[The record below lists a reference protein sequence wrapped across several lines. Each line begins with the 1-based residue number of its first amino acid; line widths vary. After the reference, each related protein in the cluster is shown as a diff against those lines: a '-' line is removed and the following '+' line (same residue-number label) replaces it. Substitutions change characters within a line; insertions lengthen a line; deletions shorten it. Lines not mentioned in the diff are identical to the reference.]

1 MNTMSLAKVISRFI
15 TTKLIKKQLTLVT
28 TISGGQD
35 SMLLFFI
42 LLHIYGEQS
51 EKNEIL
57 HFHHFWSRSNF
68 CACWHIFKLQ
78 YYFSVPT
85 TIILAESST
94 SSETRAKLW
103 RENSLQRFLHFSQG
117 NMVLTGQTSSDNV
130 ETAVFQLCR
139 GVGIQTIQQKGRSHS
154 KTRRLLPSY
163 FTPEIQLITRNS
175 RRVFYGT
182 SHTFIKK
189 KIKKKSFSAYF
200 HKLCFQSQPSI
211 TNARD
216 LFRDKSTKKT
226 KRIGKTYQYVFFEKT
241 SLEYEVQQPLQLFYR
256 SDITKLVKDCSIPL
270 VPDST
275 NQNIKI
281 RRNRIRLQ
289 LLPTLRYFFNP
300 QFDSAFTR
308 FLTTSTT
315 YTDFVN
321 ESIIKNI
328 RLLYTTVNKQQLIQT
343 LTPFERKIFFQTL
356 YRIYARRQLTA
367 AQMDYLEKMS
377 IQ

>member
-1 MNTMSLAKVISRFI
+1 MNNISLAKVISRFI
-15 TTKLIKKQLTLVT
+15 TTKLIKKQLKLVT

-42 LLHIYGEQS
+42 LLHVYGEQP

-57 HFHHFWSRSNF
+57 HFQHFWSRSNF
-68 CACWHIFKLQ
+68 CACWHILKLQ
-78 YYFSVPT
+78 YYFSLST

-103 RENSLQRFLHFSQG
+103 RENSLQRILHFSQAKT
-117 NMVLTGQTSSDNV
+117 VLTGQTASDNV
-130 ETAVFQLCR
+130 ETAFFQLCR
-139 GVGIQTIQQKGRSHS
+139 GVGIQTMQQKRRSHS

-163 FTPEIQLITRNS
+163 FVPETRLITRNS
-175 RRVFYGT
+175 RLVFYGI
-182 SHTFIKK
+182 SHTFVKK
-189 KIKKKSFSAYF
+189 KIRKKSFSTYF
-200 HKLCFQSQPSI
+200 HKNCFQPTSSI
-211 TNARD
+211 SNARD
-216 LFRDKSTKKT
+216 LFHNKNEKKT
-226 KRIGKTYQYVFFEKT
+226 KRIIKTYHYFFFKTT

-256 SDITKLVKDCSIPL
+256 SDITKLVKDCTIPL

-300 QFDSAFTR
+300 QFDSTFTR
-308 FLTTSTT
+308 FLTTNTD

-321 ESIIKNI
+321 ESILKNI
-328 RLLYTTVNKQQLIQT
+328 RLLYIKVNKQQSIQT
-343 LTPFERKIFFQTL
+343 LTSFERKICFQTL
-356 YRIYARRQLTA
+356 YRIYAGRQLTA
-367 AQMDYLEKMS
+367 AQINYLEKMS